1 MKLQD
6 DIYEIVQHSC
16 NGSSHEYVIRLKSKS
31 PIYQGHFPGNPITPG
46 VVIIATARELVETC
60 TGQKL
65 RLAGA
70 PSVKYTSVMTPT
82 SSPTVRYSIT
92 TIHDEDTV
100 KAKITVTGENV
111 TFAKMS
117 LKWIKA

>member
-1 MKLQD
+1 MTLQG
-6 DIYEIVQHSC
+6 DIYEILQNSC
-16 NGSSHEYVIRLKSKS
+16 DGSSHEFVIQLKSES

-70 PSVKYTSVMTPT
+70 PSVKYTSVMAPT
-82 SSPTVRYSIT
+82 SSPTIRYSIT
-92 TIHDEDTV
+92 TIPEGNIV
-100 KAKITVTGENV
+100 KAKVTVTGENI
-111 TFAKMS
+111 TFARML
-117 LKWIKA
+117 LKWINI